1 MVLGDKE
8 GGVMAERPDP
18 PFCVLL
24 GPDYAGKSTAM
35 AELAE
40 ATSPWRLV
48 SVDDAFLGPEHGL
61 IGRLHRALFAD
72 ALPALGTA
80 YSPDFATTLL
90 QAAVVHLR
98 DQVAACPDPVL
109 VDSYY
114 YKILAKCRLLGG
126 EENPLFAWWR
136 SFPQPG
142 LVVYLDVPPETAW
155 RRAGDGRDLNAL
167 EHYGSE
173 PGPAAF
179 AAYQADL
186 RKLMLE
192 EVRHLPVQVVDGRA
206 GVAATVRTI
215 REALADELA

>member
-1 MVLGDKE
+1 
-8 GGVMAERPDP
+8 MAERPGP

-35 AELAE
+35 ARLAE
-40 ATSPWRLV
+40 TPAPWRIV
-48 SVDDAFLGPEHGL
+48 SVDDAFLGPDHGL
-61 IGRLHRALFAD
+61 IGRLRRALVTET
-72 ALPALGTA
+72 LPALGTA
-80 YSPDFATTLL
+80 YSPDFATALL
-90 QAAVVHLR
+90 QTAVVHLR
-98 DQVAACPDPVL
+98 DQVAARREPVL

-114 YKILAKCRLLGG
+114 YKILAKCRLLGA

-136 SFPQPG
+136 SFPQPA

-167 EHYGSE
+167 EHYGPE
-173 PGPAAF
+173 PHHDSF

-192 EVRHLPVQVVDGRA
+192 EVRHRPVRVVDGTA
-206 GVAATVRTI
+206 GVDATVRTI
-215 REALADELA
+215 REVLADAYA